1 MDSREIV
8 AQSTGA
14 ENQPSADDDGG
25 ETKEEGKEEKEE
37 IENGV
42 EAEESSG
49 FPESTDS
56 SADYSDKT
64 MNNMDDDETESMLVE
79 KTKPEVSIRFD
90 LLKPSIDFFLYS
102 FLYFFFIYDCL
113 GFDEQY
119 NARSRLSIPAKDERS
134 W

>member
-14 ENQPSADDDGG
+14 ENQPSTDDDGG

-64 MNNMDDDETESMLVE
+64 MNNMDDDETESMVVE
-79 KTKPEVSIRFD
+79 KTKPEVSI
-90 LLKPSIDFFLYS
+90 SI
-102 FLYFFFIYDCL
+102 C
-113 GFDEQY
+113 
-119 NARSRLSIPAKDERS
+119 
-134 W
+134 